1 MNKNLFLII
10 ISAKFLQSPKKYEN
24 EIKEKDSLTI
34 PLSFLS
40 NFKKLVHCLCHA
52 ISLFLMLLYANCT
65 LHFHR
70 IRIKLIKHKW
80 TISKNWSLCC
90 AWSRE
95 KKLEKEKK
103 NNSLEVLRMVA
114 WIVGYLSVE
123 AKLGSF
129 LCCENYNGMILP
141 TCV

>member
-80 TISKNWSLCC
+80 TISKNWSLLLPMIKGKEIGKRKKEQQS
-90 AWSRE
+90 WSFEDGSMDCWIPFCWSKIGLFFMLR
-95 KKLEKEKK
+95 KL
-103 NNSLEVLRMVA
+103 
-114 WIVGYLSVE
+114 
-123 AKLGSF
+123 
-129 LCCENYNGMILP
+129 
-141 TCV
+141 